1 MIKPPERRKKER
13 RAFRMI
19 VLVTQ
24 IGICMMVPIFFCVFL
39 GRLISEKTGQP
50 LWFLLMLLTGCLAGF
65 RSSWQIISRFTGLT
79 VSSLKGEDRRSADL
93 NGPEKARP
101 LAASADLNGPEKTRS
116 LAASADPSD
125 PEKARSLD
133 GPAGQNDLEGMMGQK
148 DFADPYDPEWEDD
161 PPGSERLRP

>member
-93 NGPEKARP
+93 NGPEKGRTLAASADPSGPEKTSP
-101 LAASADLNGPEKTRS
+101 LAASADLNG
-116 LAASADPSD
+116 

-148 DFADPYDPEWEDD
+148 DFDDPYDPEWEDD